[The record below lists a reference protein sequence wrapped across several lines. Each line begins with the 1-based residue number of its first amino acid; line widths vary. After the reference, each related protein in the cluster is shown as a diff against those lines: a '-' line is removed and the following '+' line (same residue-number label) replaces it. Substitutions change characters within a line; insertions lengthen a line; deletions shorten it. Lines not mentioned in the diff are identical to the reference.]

1 MGVRPDRDVVNKL
14 AAKAIAYRR
23 QMGLKEGSHLFQD
36 KAMNNAV
43 RKKVGEHEAGE

>member
-1 MGVRPDRDVVNKL
+1 MTEVFSPARVNKL

-23 QMGLKEGSHLFQD
+23 QMGLKEGSDLFQD